1 MLLVKCYKYKTF
13 TRIDCSSSLCGHNK
27 THFGLFLF
35 FFHHM
40 RTPYAVIHHFL
51 ALLCSKQQT
60 CFLFR
65 PISVKQVKF
74 PSSAKQNYPTQVTA
88 ASYFCELY
96 YTNAFLWPVC
106 IKISFRCNIDG
117 SLLQVEKQD
126 KLMFYSADNLCRLDV
141 DTQQHLVCIVERRRI

>member
-27 THFGLFLF
+27 THFGLFF

-60 CFLFR
+60 CFCSDPFLWNRWNFQAAQSKII
-65 PISVKQVKF
+65 PPKSLLLHISV
-74 PSSAKQNYPTQVTA
+74 
-88 ASYFCELY
+88 SYIILMHFYGLFALRSHSDVILMGACCRWKNKTSLWFIQQTTCAVWMLTLSGTLY
-96 YTNAFLWPVC
+96 A
-106 IKISFRCNIDG
+106 
-117 SLLQVEKQD
+117 
-126 KLMFYSADNLCRLDV
+126 
-141 DTQQHLVCIVERRRI
+141 

>member
-1 MLLVKCYKYKTF
+1 M
-13 TRIDCSSSLCGHNK
+13 
-27 THFGLFLF
+27 LFLTLWAQQDSLWPVFF

-96 YTNAFLWPVC
+96 YTIAFLWPVC